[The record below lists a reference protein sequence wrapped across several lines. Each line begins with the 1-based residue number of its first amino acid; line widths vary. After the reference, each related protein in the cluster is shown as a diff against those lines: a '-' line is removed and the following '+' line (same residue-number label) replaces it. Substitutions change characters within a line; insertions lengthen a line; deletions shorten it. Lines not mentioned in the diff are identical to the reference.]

1 MTGQKETGRENL
13 AERNTRKTGCEKESE
28 TAAYLAKKGFVIL
41 ERNFSCRQGE
51 IDIIGMDGPY
61 LVFLEVKYRSSRE
74 FDNPL
79 AAVDR
84 KKQQKICRAADYYR
98 YKMQIPSDTPVR
110 YDVVG
115 ILGKE
120 TVWIRNAF
128 PHMHKR

>member
-1 MTGQKETGRENL
+1 M
-13 AERNTRKTGCEKESE
+13 AERNTRKTGNEKENE
-28 TAAYLAKKGFVIL
+28 AAAYLARNGLLIL

-51 IDIIGMDGPY
+51 IDIIGMDGQY
-61 LVFLEVKYRSSRE
+61 LVFVEVKYRSSRE

-79 AAVDR
+79 AAVGR
-84 KKQQKICRAADYYR
+84 RKQQKICRVADYYR
-98 YKMQIPSDTPVR
+98 YKMQFSSDTPVR

-128 PHMHKR
+128 PHIHRR

>member
-1 MTGQKETGRENL
+1 M
-13 AERNTRKTGCEKESE
+13 AERNTRKTGNEKENE
-28 TAAYLAKKGFVIL
+28 AAAYLAGKGFQIL

-61 LVFLEVKYRSSRE
+61 LVFVEVKYRGSRD

-84 KKQQKICRAADYYR
+84 RKQQKICRAADYYR
-98 YKMQIPSDTPVR
+98 CKMQIPYDTPVR
-110 YDVVG
+110 YDAVG

-128 PHMHKR
+128 PHIYRR